1 MYTIYSTTRPRRTD
15 TKAIAKAKWLQ
26 LLTSGATNPDSHG
39 VVTYSDTLPRF
50 YDTELIALQ
59 KMLQEGQS

>member
-1 MYTIYSTTRPRRTD
+1 MYTIYSTTRPRRSD

-26 LLTSGATNPDSHG
+26 LLATGAVNPGDSG

-59 KMLQEGQS
+59 KMLQAQQ